1 MKLLPT
7 LLLAACA
14 SAQADPFA
22 SVAWMAGCWTPQGR
36 EAGSVEQW
44 MAPAGGLMLGMA
56 RTLKNGR
63 VIEFEFMQLR
73 AEADGTL
80 SYIAQP
86 QGRPPTAFKLLRQQ
100 QGDEA
105 EAVFENPGHDFP
117 QRVLYRREAPD
128 RLTARIEGVSK
139 GKARAVDFP
148 MQRTACP

>member
-14 SAQADPFA
+14 SAQAQADPFA
-22 SVAWMAGCWTPQGR
+22 AVAWMAGCWAQQGR

-56 RTLKNGR
+56 RTVKNGR
-63 VIEFEFMQLR
+63 VIEFEFMQIR
-73 AEADGTL
+73 AEADGQL
-80 SYIAQP
+80 SFIAQP
-86 QGRPPTAFKLLRQQ
+86 QGRPPTAFKLLRQ
-100 QGDEA
+100 GAA

-117 QRVLYRREAPD
+117 QRVAYRREAAD

-139 GKARAVDFP
+139 GQARGIDFP